1 MLVVRTTEDP
11 ADPVC
16 QLVCAEQS
24 LGLRDLAFAV
34 DPLGLYCVQP
44 RALGGQKARDYAYST
59 AAFFDLAVVGAD
71 PLAHPTAFV
80 PARVVPDQ
88 EQGLLAPRFEPSATP
103 LEKPR
108 GYGAHRPTVH
118 KPKPALLDFRQIQPI
133 AGEGLRL
140 GIVLARLFVQEA
152 HRLSFLGP
160 RAQRRPLEARK
171 PALALVEGGVD
182 LPGTRGAGRQGTKA
196 ALVEVVDGVAR
207 RLGATPEVF
216 RYSRRAFSPSAGQKD
231 LAAPEDEGI
240 GGAQPGLRSLALL
253 L

>member
-88 EQGLLAPRFEPSATP
+88 ERGLLAPLFELVAAP
-103 LEKPR
+103 LKKLR
-108 GYGAHRPTVH
+108 GYGAHGTAMHESKPRPVEPRH
-118 KPKPALLDFRQIQPI
+118 IKPV
-133 AGEGLRL
+133 AGEGFGV
-140 GIVLARLFVQEA
+140 GIVLPRL
-152 HRLSFLGP
+152 
-160 RAQRRPLEARK
+160 
-171 PALALVEGGVD
+171 
-182 LPGTRGAGRQGTKA
+182 
-196 ALVEVVDGVAR
+196 
-207 RLGATPEVF
+207 
-216 RYSRRAFSPSAGQKD
+216 
-231 LAAPEDEGI
+231 
-240 GGAQPGLRSLALL
+240 
-253 L
+253 